1 MVRGRGVVGL
11 WWRGIRQ
18 GTVAAGLAL
27 LVAACSTQGG
37 QFAFQDRDAGLTR
50 SDFRDGLAA
59 RAKAPAAPEAPI
71 PALVPLSLP
80 VRTTVP
86 AAVRL
91 LTVRSDEEMPVR
103 DLLVGMART
112 AGVDVDIDSGV
123 EGNVVLSA
131 TNRPF
136 LEIVERVAERA
147 NLRWEF
153 RDGYLRV
160 EPDSPVLRSYRI
172 DYLNVVRQ
180 TESSVTTSAAVAGVG
195 NAGGS
200 NGSASSVTG
209 KVEADFWK
217 ELQANLSAM
226 LGLDPLTGAPPAAAQ
241 AAAAPA
247 AAAIPAQAAG
257 PTVSPQLAAALDAA
271 TRNPTAA
278 GGLAGMASALAAAT
292 APAPVPPPDA
302 APIAVAAPAAPPPPA
317 AQLSINRQAGL
328 VTVRATD
335 RQHRQVAAYLRDL
348 RRTATAQVL
357 IEARVLE
364 VALTDE
370 FEAGVNWRSV
380 FGGVFEGGTSFGQVV
395 AEPPFTGSDGL
406 NPATAGRATLALSNG
421 DITAVAN
428 LVQRFGT
435 VRTLSSPR
443 VTVVQNQTAVLK
455 VAQNQVYFRLDFET
469 TDSQNGSPS
478 RTTVASEIST
488 VPVGVIITV
497 QPSINTDTDRVAL
510 AVRPTV
516 TRIIDF
522 VPDPAVA
529 IASNNRVE
537 SLIPVVAVQELD
549 SVVTMA
555 SGQVLVMGGLMQDST
570 MGTDTGLPVVSGVPL
585 LGYLFKSREDATAKR
600 ELVIFLK
607 ATIVGGSALDGYDT
621 DIYQSFGGDRRP
633 L

>member
-1 MVRGRGVVGL
+1 MGQGWQAV
-11 WWRGIRQ
+11 RQ
-18 GTVAAGLAL
+18 GALAAGLAL
-27 LVAACSTQGG
+27 LLAACSSQAGR
-37 QFAFQDRDAGLTR
+37 FAYQDRDAGLSR
-50 SDFRDGLAA
+50 ADFRDGLAP
-59 RAKAPAAPEAPI
+59 RAKLPPEREAPI
-71 PALVPLSLP
+71 PSLAALSPP
-80 VRTTVP
+80 VHTTVP

-91 LTVRSDEEMPVR
+91 LTVRSDEDTPVR

-123 EGNVVLSA
+123 EGKVVLSA

-153 RDGYLRV
+153 RDGYLRL
-160 EPDSPVLRSYRI
+160 EPDGPVLRSYRI

-195 NAGGS
+195 GSAGD

-209 KVEADFWK
+209 RAEADFWK

-226 LGLDPLTGAPPAAAQ
+226 LGLDPLTGAPQAAAGQ
-241 AAAAPA
+241 AAAAPVTA
-247 AAAIPAQAAG
+247 ATPAQVAG
-257 PTVSPQLAAALDAA
+257 PAVSPQLAAALDTA
-271 TRNPTAA
+271 TRNPTVS
-278 GGLAGMASALAAAT
+278 GGLAGIATTLAGTPAPTPTTPAET
-292 APAPVPPPDA
+292 APV
-302 APIAVAAPAAPPPPA
+302 AVAAAAPPPA

-380 FGGVFEGGTSFGQVV
+380 FGGVFEGGTSFGTVV
-395 AEPPFTGSDGL
+395 AEPPFTGPGGL

-455 VAQNQVYFRLDFET
+455 VAQNQVYFRLEFET
-469 TDSQNGSPS
+469 TESQNGSPA
-478 RTTVASEIST
+478 RTTVSSELNT

-516 TRIIDF
+516 TRIVDF

-529 IASNNRVE
+529 IASNSRVE
-537 SLIPVVAVQELD
+537 SLVPVVAVQELD

-555 SGQVLVMGGLMQDST
+555 SGQVLVMGGLMQDT
-570 MGTDTGLPVVSGVPL
+570 TTGTDTGLPVVSGVPL

-607 ATIVGGSALDGYDT
+607 ATIVGGSALDAYDT

>member
-1 MVRGRGVVGL
+1 MCLWVQGVRRGAL
-11 WWRGIRQ
+11 
-18 GTVAAGLAL
+18 AAGLAL

-37 QFAFQDRDAGLTR
+37 QFAYQDRDAGLSR
-50 SDFRDGLAA
+50 SDFREGLAP
-59 RAKAPAAPEAPI
+59 RAKLPPEPEAPI
-71 PALVPLSLP
+71 PALVPLSPP

-91 LTVRSDEEMPVR
+91 LTVRSDTETPVR

-123 EGNVVLSA
+123 EGSILLTA

-160 EPDSPVLRSYRI
+160 EPDRPVLRSYRI
-172 DYLNVVRQ
+172 DYLNVVRE
-180 TESSVTTSAAVAGVG
+180 TESSVTTSATIASVSSA
-195 NAGGS
+195 AGS
-200 NGSASSVTG
+200 NGSSSSVNG

-217 ELQANLSAM
+217 ELQANVAAI
-226 LGLDPLTGAPPAAAQ
+226 LGLEPATGTPAPAAQ
-241 AAAAPA
+241 PVAAPA
-247 AAAIPAQAAG
+247 PGASQAAT
-257 PTVSPQLAAALDAA
+257 TVSPQLAAALDAA
-271 TRNPTAA
+271 ARNPTGA
-278 GGLAGMASALAAAT
+278 GGLASLTEILASQ
-292 APAPVPPPDA
+292 
-302 APIAVAAPAAPPPPA
+302 AVAAGTQSDAVAVQVAAPGASPPPA

-328 VTVRATD
+328 VTVRATE

-364 VALTDE
+364 VSLSDE
-370 FEAGVNWRSV
+370 FEAGVNWRSL
-380 FGGVFEGGTSFGQVV
+380 FGGSFELGTSFGQVV
-395 AEPPFTGSDGL
+395 AEPPFTGPGGG
-406 NPATAGRATLALSNG
+406 NEATAGRATLALANG
-421 DITAVAN
+421 DISAVAN

-455 VAQNQVYFRLDFET
+455 VAQNQVYFRLNFET
-469 TDSQNGSPS
+469 TEAQNGGIS
-478 RTTVASEIST
+478 RTTVSSDLNT

-497 QPSINTDTDRVAL
+497 QPSINTDTERVAL

-516 TRIIDF
+516 TRIVNF
-522 VPDPAVA
+522 VQDPAVS

-537 SLIPVVAVQELD
+537 SLVPIVAVQELD

-570 MGTDTGLPVVSGVPL
+570 TGTDTGLPVLSGAPL
-585 LGYLFKSREDATAKR
+585 LGYLFKARDDKTSKR

-607 ATIVGGSALDGYDT
+607 ATIVEGSTLDPYDT